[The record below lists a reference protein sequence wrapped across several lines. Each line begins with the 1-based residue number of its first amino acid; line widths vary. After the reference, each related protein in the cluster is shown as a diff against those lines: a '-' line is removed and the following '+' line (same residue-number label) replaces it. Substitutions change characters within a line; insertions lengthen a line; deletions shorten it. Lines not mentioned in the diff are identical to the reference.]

1 MNKPKNDNRAVDLA
15 REIFTKAGGVLRTRE
30 ALAAGIH
37 PRTLYSMRDSHLIEL
52 LERGLYRLT
61 GLPPLTDPD
70 LVTVAMKSP
79 NAVLCLVSAL
89 SFHNITSEIPHVVHL
104 AIKRGAEPPRIA
116 HPPTKVY
123 WFSGEAF
130 SSGIEDHLVNKK
142 TARVYSVE
150 KTLAD
155 CFKYRNKIGMDTV
168 LEALAFYRDRKK
180 TQPRELLKFAKIC
193 RVENV
198 MQPYLE
204 ATL

>member
-15 REIFTKAGGVLRTRE
+15 REIFTNAGGVLRTRE

-37 PRTLYSMRDSHLIEL
+37 PRTLYSMRDSHLIEP

-130 SSGIEDHLVNKK
+130 DSGIEDHLVNKK

-155 CFKYRNKIGMDTV
+155 CFKYRNKIGMD
-168 LEALAFYRDRKK
+168 LPSIEIARKRS
-180 TQPRELLKFAKIC
+180 QGSC
-193 RVENV
+193 
-198 MQPYLE
+198 
-204 ATL
+204 